1 MNLMKNRKSLS
12 RQQIKSM
19 LSLVGLEVVRK
30 GFSRNLQEFLPL
42 GKWLDLT
49 IALYPIPP
57 L

>member
-1 MNLMKNRKSLS
+1 MKNRKSLS